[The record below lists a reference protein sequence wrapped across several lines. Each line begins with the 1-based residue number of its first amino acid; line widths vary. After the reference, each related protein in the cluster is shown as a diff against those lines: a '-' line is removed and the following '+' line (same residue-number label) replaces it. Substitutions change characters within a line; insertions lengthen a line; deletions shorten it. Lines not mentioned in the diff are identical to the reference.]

1 MQNSYAELI
10 ASLRS
15 LSVVNLLLFNKFD
28 CGLPQA
34 PNDDSTPSSSSLC
47 RGYPAP
53 HYKMYDVQCTMNKR
67 VSPSTHYK

>member
-15 LSVVNLLLFNKFD
+15 LSVVNLLLFIKFD

-47 RGYPAP
+47 REYPAP
-53 HYKMYDVQCTMNKR
+53 HYKMYDVQCTTNER
-67 VSPSTHYK
+67 ASPTPYF